1 MELRDKRYN
10 DIRLIFHEEE
20 HKYNDS
26 LGNDYISTTTILH
39 NYAPK
44 FDKNYWLRKKSKEL
58 GISEKKLDK
67 QIANITKTIK
77 PIITPI
83 KLSLFNFI

>member
-1 MELRDKRYN
+1 MPKRAQASVELKNINMELRDKRYN

-39 NYAPK
+39 NYDPG
-44 FDKNYWLRKKSKEL
+44 YLL
-58 GISEKKLDK
+58 
-67 QIANITKTIK
+67 
-77 PIITPI
+77 
-83 KLSLFNFI
+83 

>member
-1 MELRDKRYN
+1 VPKRVQASVELNNINMKLKDKRYN

-58 GISEKKLDK
+58 GEETRRTMV
-67 QIANITKTIK
+67 NYY
-77 PIITPI
+77 
-83 KLSLFNFI
+83 

>member
-1 MELRDKRYN
+1 MELKDKRYN

-39 NYAPK
+39 GYQPK
-44 FDKNYWLRKKSKEL
+44 FDKNYWLRKSLKS
-58 GISEKKLDK
+58 
-67 QIANITKTIK
+67 
-77 PIITPI
+77 
-83 KLSLFNFI
+83 

>member
-1 MELRDKRYN
+1 MELKDKRYN

-44 FDKNYWLRKKSKEL
+44 FDKNYWLRKKSKAVSYTHL
-58 GISEKKLDK
+58 TLP
-67 QIANITKTIK
+67 TI
-77 PIITPI
+77 
-83 KLSLFNFI
+83 LRV

>member
-44 FDKNYWLRKKSKEL
+44 FVFLITNSFFRF
-58 GISEKKLDK
+58 LD
-67 QIANITKTIK
+67 
-77 PIITPI
+77 PY
-83 KLSLFNFI
+83 SLFFDLLVTS

>member
-10 DIRLIFHEEE
+10 DIGLIFHEEE

-39 NYAPK
+39 GYQPK
-44 FDKNYWLRKKSKEL
+44 FDKNYWLRKSLKS
-58 GISEKKLDK
+58 
-67 QIANITKTIK
+67 
-77 PIITPI
+77 
-83 KLSLFNFI
+83 